1 MIRVFVALI
10 PPDEYK
16 SALNSVIER
25 FSEIFPTEIKWVD
38 PAGIHLTLKFLGNI
52 PNSDVPALS
61 KCINYAIDRF
71 SRGQFRLQLDRLG
84 AFPNTSQP
92 KILWAGLQGDMEKLQ
107 LLQESVESE
116 IISAGF
122 PAEQRS
128 FNPHLTIGR
137 IRRQSDK
144 QSITA
149 IGRVLESQNFS
160 VQCDWVVSTIHIVES
175 VLKPTGA
182 EYTSLETQD
191 LSLNHDN

>member
-1 MIRVFVALI
+1 
-10 PPDEYK
+10 
-16 SALNSVIER
+16 
-25 FSEIFPTEIKWVD
+25 
-38 PAGIHLTLKFLGNI
+38 
-52 PNSDVPALS
+52 
-61 KCINYAIDRF
+61 
-71 SRGQFRLQLDRLG
+71 
-84 AFPNTSQP
+84 
-92 KILWAGLQGDMEKLQ
+92 
-107 LLQESVESE
+107 
-116 IISAGF
+116 SAGF